1 MIELHNISKSY
12 RLANGERRYVFRD
25 LDFSFPDGAN
35 IGLIGR
41 NGAGKS
47 TLLRI
52 IGGIDTPDRGRVVT
66 DKRIS
71 WPIGLSGM
79 QGSLTARDIVKFVCR
94 VYGTTHE
101 EMLEKVRY
109 VEAFAEIGEYF
120 DQPIKT
126 YSSGMRAKVNFGTSL
141 AFDFDYYLMDEVG
154 AVGDAA
160 FKEKSRRVLQER
172 IARSRVIMV
181 SHSMSAI
188 ARECDVVVLL
198 QEGEA
203 VLYEDV
209 QEGIEAYQ
217 AVAGEEAQRSMPR
230 KKRRG
235 LAGMSAEAREL
246 LRQQPKEERVQARL
260 LLRQQRQQGRKQQHE
275 SAE

>member
-12 RLANGERRYVFRD
+12 RLANGERRYIFRD

-71 WPIGLSGM
+71 WPVGLSGM

-198 QEGEA
+198 EDGEA

-209 QEGIEAYQ
+209 QEGIKAYE
-217 AVAGEEAQRSMPR
+217 AVAGADAPRNMAR

-235 LAGMSAEAREL
+235 LAGLSAEAREM
-246 LRQQPKEERVQARL
+246 LRQQPKEERAQARL
-260 LLRQQRQQGRKQQHE
+260 LLRQQRQQGRKQENE